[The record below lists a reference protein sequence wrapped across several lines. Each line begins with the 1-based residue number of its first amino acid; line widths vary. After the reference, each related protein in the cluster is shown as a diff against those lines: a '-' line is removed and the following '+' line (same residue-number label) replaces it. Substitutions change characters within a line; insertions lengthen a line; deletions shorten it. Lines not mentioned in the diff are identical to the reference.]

1 MPRIHLA
8 IYFLIYCHLP
18 EGIVSVKDYVEAFK
32 PVTIDDTNYSMVELP
47 GSETEVVADE
57 RRKILQ
63 HIDLRSLQKDL
74 GYVGRCIQLANYGM
88 VAAGKSKLQIKVE
101 RLGTDVTRLWAKSAN
116 AVSTFKEDSKMI
128 LTDLQAA
135 YQYLLDGSEERA
147 LETLSS
153 VTNIAGQFAKAA
165 EKLRNTFDK
174 KAHEV
179 QQIVENTQEKEA
191 DEEHTATQAERDR
204 ESKERVKERK
214 TQRYWT
220 AQEAKEKAERS
231 YSNSELEERKA
242 IENLTYEEE
251 RGLIQKIMGFN
262 SDSEQSHKKRV
273 KKFEVINQNKK
284 DAQKMQALREK
295 KEEQIYESLTEI
307 FVDLQDFESKVESA
321 KSSAEI
327 LHAAIEGLKPLKA
340 TMIKAADF
348 WNRMQEHCKAL
359 SDSKLR
365 DKVAREIRE
374 HSAEQ
379 RLKLWIS
386 IPFKK
391 QVVYFNAGWV
401 ALDGIVAEYM
411 GSIMETQK
419 ELYKYIQE
427 NPTQKEAKKNIH
439 SLAAKFQE
447 DLQDVQKV
455 CAKEDSECRR

>member
-32 PVTIDDTNYSMVELP
+32 PVSIDDTNYSMVELP

-204 ESKERVKERK
+204 ES
-214 TQRYWT
+214 T
-220 AQEAKEKAERS
+220 
-231 YSNSELEERKA
+231 
-242 IENLTYEEE
+242 
-251 RGLIQKIMGFN
+251 
-262 SDSEQSHKKRV
+262 
-273 KKFEVINQNKK
+273 
-284 DAQKMQALREK
+284 
-295 KEEQIYESLTEI
+295 
-307 FVDLQDFESKVESA
+307 
-321 KSSAEI
+321 
-327 LHAAIEGLKPLKA
+327 
-340 TMIKAADF
+340 
-348 WNRMQEHCKAL
+348 
-359 SDSKLR
+359 
-365 DKVAREIRE
+365 
-374 HSAEQ
+374 
-379 RLKLWIS
+379 
-386 IPFKK
+386 
-391 QVVYFNAGWV
+391 
-401 ALDGIVAEYM
+401 
-411 GSIMETQK
+411 
-419 ELYKYIQE
+419 
-427 NPTQKEAKKNIH
+427 
-439 SLAAKFQE
+439 
-447 DLQDVQKV
+447 
-455 CAKEDSECRR
+455 

>member
-1 MPRIHLA
+1 MKSIP
-8 IYFLIYCHLP
+8 
-18 EGIVSVKDYVEAFK
+18 
-32 PVTIDDTNYSMVELP
+32 
-47 GSETEVVADE
+47 
-57 RRKILQ
+57 Q
-63 HIDLRSLQKDL
+63 HKQKE
-74 GYVGRCIQLANYGM
+74 I
-88 VAAGKSKLQIKVE
+88 GKV
-101 RLGTDVTRLWAKSAN
+101 
-116 AVSTFKEDSKMI
+116 
-128 LTDLQAA
+128 
-135 YQYLLDGSEERA
+135 
-147 LETLSS
+147 
-153 VTNIAGQFAKAA
+153 
-165 EKLRNTFDK
+165 
-174 KAHEV
+174 
-179 QQIVENTQEKEA
+179 
-191 DEEHTATQAERDR
+191 
-204 ESKERVKERK
+204 RK